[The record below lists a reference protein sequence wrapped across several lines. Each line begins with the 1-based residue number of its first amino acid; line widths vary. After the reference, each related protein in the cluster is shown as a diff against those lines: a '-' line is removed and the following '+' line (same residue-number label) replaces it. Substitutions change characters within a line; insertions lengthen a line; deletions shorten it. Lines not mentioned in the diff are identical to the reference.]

1 MSAASTGRFSGKI
14 AIVTGASRGIGYAV
28 AERFV
33 ADGGRVCITARKA
46 DALAEAV
53 ERLGGP
59 ERAIFVAGAAD
70 DAGHQDEVIAAT
82 SEAFGPVDFL
92 VNNTGI
98 NPAYGRM
105 IDVDLAAANKIFQVN
120 VVAAIGWAQKVYRS
134 SMAER
139 GGAIVN
145 IASVAG
151 QRPAPGIG
159 TYGASKAALIHVTEE
174 LAVELGPTI
183 RVNAVAPAV
192 VKTRFAEALYVGR
205 EEEASANYPLKRLGE
220 TEDIG
225 SLAAFLL
232 SEDASWITGQTVV
245 ADGGISLQGQH

>member
-1 MSAASTGRFSGKI
+1 MSAASTGRFSGRI
-14 AIVTGASRGIGYAV
+14 AIVTGASRGIGFAV

-53 ERLGGP
+53 ERLGGT

-70 DAGHQDEVIAAT
+70 DTGHQDEVIAAT
-82 SEAFGPVDFL
+82 TEAFGPVDFL

-192 VKTRFAEALYVGR
+192 VKTRFAEALYEGR
-205 EEEASANYPLKRLGE
+205 EDEVSAAYPLKRLGLPD
-220 TEDIG
+220 DIG
-225 SLAAFLL
+225 SVVTFLL
-232 SEDASWITGQTVV
+232 SDDAAWMTGQTLTI
-245 ADGGISLQGQH
+245 DGGVLLTGGV

>member
-1 MSAASTGRFSGKI
+1 MANDAQARFAGKV

-46 DALAEAV
+46 DALTEAV

-70 DAGHQDEVIAAT
+70 DADHQDEVIAT
-82 SEAFGPVDFL
+82 TTEAFGPVDFL

-105 IDVDLAAANKIFQVN
+105 IDIDLAAASKIFQVN
-120 VVAAIGWAQKVYRS
+120 VVAAIGWAQKVYRA

-151 QRPAPGIG
+151 LRPAPGIG
-159 TYGASKAALIHVTEE
+159 TYGASKAALVHVTEE

-192 VKTRFAEALYVGR
+192 VKTRFAEALYEGR
-205 EEEASANYPLKRLGE
+205 EDEVAAPYPLKRLGLPD
-220 TEDIG
+220 DIG
-225 SLAAFLL
+225 SVVAFLL
-232 SEDASWITGQTVV
+232 SDDSAWMTGQTITV
-245 ADGGISLQGQH
+245 DGGVLLTGGV

>member
-1 MSAASTGRFSGKI
+1 MSQTSGGRFEGKV
-14 AIVTGASRGIGYAV
+14 AIVTGASRGIGFAV

-53 ERLGGP
+53 EQLGGH

-70 DAGHQDEVIAAT
+70 DAAHQDDVVAAT
-82 SEAFGPVDFL
+82 TDAFGPVDFL

-105 IDVDLAAANKIFQVN
+105 IDIDLAAANKIFQVN

-134 SMAER
+134 SLAER

-174 LAVELGPTI
+174 LAVELGPNI

-192 VKTRFAEALYVGR
+192 VKTRFAEALYEGR
-205 EEEASANYPLKRLGE
+205 EDEVSAPYPLKRLGVPD
-220 TEDIG
+220 DIG
-225 SLAAFLL
+225 SVVTFLL
-232 SEDASWITGQTVV
+232 SDDAAWMTGQTLTI
-245 ADGGISLQGQH
+245 DGGVLLTGGV

>member
-1 MSAASTGRFSGKI
+1 MSQTSGGRFEGKV
-14 AIVTGASRGIGYAV
+14 AIVTGASRGIGFAV

-53 ERLGGP
+53 EQLGGH

-70 DAGHQDEVIAAT
+70 DAVHQDDVIAAT
-82 SEAFGPVDFL
+82 TDAFGPVDFL

-105 IDVDLAAANKIFQVN
+105 IDIDLAAANKIFQVN

-134 SMAER
+134 SLAER

-174 LAVELGPTI
+174 LAVELGPNI

-192 VKTRFAEALYVGR
+192 VKTRFAEALYEGR
-205 EEEASANYPLKRLGE
+205 EDEVSAPYPLKRLGVPD
-220 TEDIG
+220 DIG
-225 SLAAFLL
+225 SVVTFLL
-232 SEDASWITGQTVV
+232 SDDAAWMTGQTLTI
-245 ADGGISLQGQH
+245 DGGVLLTGGV

>member
-1 MSAASTGRFSGKI
+1 MAAGAQERFAGKV

-46 DALAEAV
+46 DALTEAV

-70 DAGHQDEVIAAT
+70 DADHQDEVIATTA
-82 SEAFGPVDFL
+82 EAFGPVDFL

-105 IDVDLAAANKIFQVN
+105 IDIDLAAANKIFQVN
-120 VVAAIGWAQKVYRS
+120 VVAAIGWAQKVYRA

-139 GGAIVN
+139 GGSIVN

-151 QRPAPGIG
+151 LRPAPGIG
-159 TYGASKAALIHVTEE
+159 TYGASKAALVHVTEE

-192 VKTRFAEALYVGR
+192 VKTRFAEALYEGR
-205 EEEASANYPLKRLGE
+205 EDEVSAAYPLKRLGLPD
-220 TEDIG
+220 DIG
-225 SLAAFLL
+225 SVVAFLL
-232 SEDASWITGQTVV
+232 SDDSAWMTGQTITV
-245 ADGGISLQGQH
+245 DGGVLLTGGV